1 MLARDERTDEREG
14 VARMAEQEPDRPD
27 KGGYGRNW
35 GKYLLIYLIAGGIV
49 YLLVWL
55 LFFRDGGLYG

>member
-1 MLARDERTDEREG
+1 MLLSDESPSE
-14 VARMAEQEPDRPD
+14 EQGGSAMSEQDP

-35 GKYLLIYLIAGGIV
+35 GKYILIYLLIGGAV

-55 LFFRDGGLYG
+55 LFFRGGGLYG

>member
-1 MLARDERTDEREG
+1 MLPTINQREG
-14 VARMAEQEPDRPD
+14 GVMAGQEPD

-35 GKYLLIYLIAGGIV
+35 GRYLLIYLIVGVVV

-55 LFFRDGGLYG
+55 LFFRGGGYF

>member
-1 MLARDERTDEREG
+1 MS
-14 VARMAEQEPDRPD
+14 EQEPEPDRR
-27 KGGYGRNW
+27 YGSNW
-35 GKYLLIYLIAGGIV
+35 GKYLLIYLIVGAVV